1 MNNEMLNK
9 MLEQSQ
15 SFVAPVAKTNQLAVA
30 NLEKLVAFQLNA
42 LESYVALGLD
52 RMKAAAEISDV
63 NGFETF
69 VNGQVE
75 AANVLRQKL
84 IDDTQALV
92 DLGAGFKA
100 EFEKLAEANA
110 AELNGKVVKSAK
122 KAA

>member
-1 MNNEMLNK
+1 MSNELLNK
-9 MLEQSQ
+9 VLEQSQ
-15 SFVAPVAKTNQLAVA
+15 SFVAPVVKANKLAVA

-52 RMKAAAEISDV
+52 RLKAAAEVSDV
-63 NGFETF
+63 NSLQAF

-75 AANVLRQKL
+75 AASVLRQKL

-92 DLGAGFKA
+92 DLGTGFKA
-100 EFEKLAEANA
+100 EFDKLAEENV
-110 AELNGKVVKSAK
+110 AELNQKVGKAVK